1 MAVIGILEL
10 PGVTR
15 ERYEQLTPGLTP
27 DGPPDG
33 VLYHACGPAER
44 VWKIIDLW
52 EAEQHFQCFVDVRFV
67 PALCRQGLPG
77 TVRRE
82 VVAAHHA
89 GRGRR

>member
-15 ERYEQLTPGLTP
+15 ERYEELTRGVAPG
-27 DGPPDG
+27 GPSDG

-44 VWKIIDLW
+44 GWKIIDVW
-52 EAEQHFQCFVDVRFV
+52 KSERHFQRFVDERFV
-67 PALCRQGLPG
+67 PALRRQGFPG

-82 VVAAHHA
+82 VVTAHHA
-89 GRGRR
+89 GTVQR